1 MAIMLIVKGAGS
13 RGKTSTLKKLINL
26 LIYRGAN
33 IYYKWDRQY
42 SYPND
47 KDWFII
53 LSKEDRKIGIITFG
67 DPGCEDDIADAL
79 EESNQEGVDIIIAA
93 SRTCGE
99 IYDTLLSFAGR
110 KGFTTIETGTL
121 VLKSEIINTDREDA
135 LNKICAQYI
144 LNIINHADEIEKS

>member
-13 RGKTSTLKKLINL
+13 RGKTNTLRHVIDILIAKGGNVC
-26 LIYRGAN
+26 
-33 IYYKWDRQY
+33 YKWDRQY
-42 SYPND
+42 SYPDD

-53 LSKEDRKIGIITFG
+53 LSKEGRKIGIITFG
-67 DPGCEDDIADAL
+67 DPGCEDDVADAL
-79 EESNQEGVDIIIAA
+79 EECNQEGVDFIVAA
-93 SRTCGE
+93 SRTYGE

-144 LNIINHADEIEKS
+144 LNIINHANEIEKT